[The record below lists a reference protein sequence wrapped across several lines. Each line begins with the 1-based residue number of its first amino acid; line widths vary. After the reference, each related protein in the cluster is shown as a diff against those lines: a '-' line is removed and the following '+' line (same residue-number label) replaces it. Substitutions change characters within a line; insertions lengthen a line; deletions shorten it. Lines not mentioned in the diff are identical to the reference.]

1 VQTRMY
7 EGRPQI
13 VASVGYSESGVKKP
27 CDFCLFSGA
36 EPPEVSMMP
45 RKCTSPDSCARSL
58 LIGAQVADLTWQPSG
73 SEHGALGL
81 MH

>member
-1 VQTRMY
+1 MY

-36 EPPEVSMMP
+36 EPPEVSMLNDIFPKLMG
-45 RKCTSPDSCARSL
+45 RRTLCDHLAMHLSCQS
-58 LIGAQVADLTWQPSG
+58 QVYDIDEG
-73 SEHGALGL
+73 RV
-81 MH
+81 